1 MDRIKVYDAIFWF
14 SLASILLW
22 VILKVL
28 GYINTPILLEQY
40 PTIGAIFGAGAFFQK
55 VNDMERRLG
64 KLEQESRLTHEDIH
78 RLDKRMI
85 AFEAKI

>member
-1 MDRIKVYDAIFWF
+1 MDRIKIYDAIFWF

-55 VNDMERRLG
+55 VNDMERRLRRV
-64 KLEQESRLTHEDIH
+64 ERAVYST
-78 RLDKRMI
+78 DKRVTALEI
-85 AFEAKI
+85 KDNLLS